1 MAVLSELEPRAV
13 WQYFEEI
20 CAIPHGSRNT
30 HAICDYCVQFA
41 QEHGLHCIRDTHDN
55 VILFA
60 PGTSGYEQA
69 EPVILQGHID
79 MVCEQETDVDI
90 DMTREGL
97 RLRTDGEWVWAD
109 GTTLGGD
116 DGIAVAYA
124 FAVLAAEDIPHPP
137 LEVIL
142 TADEEIGMLGAAAID
157 LSAVRG
163 RRLLNI
169 DSEEEGI
176 FLAGC
181 AGGLTATCSV
191 PVTWETRE
199 GVRVRVTISGLRG
212 GHSGTEIN
220 KGRANANILMG
231 RLLDTMNHQLS
242 FGICALSGGQK
253 DNAIA
258 RDCTAELLVS
268 EAEVETLCAVAED
281 CARIFREER
290 RQTDPDIR
298 VHTQRLENACA
309 PVVQH
314 NMRVIGLM
322 RLAPDGVQRM
332 SDDIA
337 GLVQTSLNC
346 GILRLEQDA
355 LRMTCSVR
363 SSVNSEKQAL
373 TSKLGCLCELLDG
386 SCAVAGEYPAWEY
399 RAHSPLRDCMV
410 ETFTQQYGHAP
421 EVQAIHAGLEC
432 GLFSG
437 KLEDLDCVSFGPD
450 IEEIHTTRERMS
462 VASVQRTWELLTAV
476 LAKLQ

>member
-1 MAVLSELEPRAV
+1 MAVLSGLEPKAV

-30 HAICDYCVQFA
+30 RAIGAYCVQFA
-41 QEHGLHCIRDTHDN
+41 RAHGLRCIRDAHDN

-69 EPVILQGHID
+69 DPLILQGHID
-79 MVCEQETDVDI
+79 MVCEKEPDADI
-90 DMTREGL
+90 DMAREGL

-137 LEVIL
+137 IEVIL

-191 PVTWETRE
+191 PVMWETRE

-220 KGRANANILMG
+220 KGRANANMLMG
-231 RLLDTMNHQLS
+231 RLLDTLRSRLS

-258 RDCTAELLVS
+258 RDCTAELLA
-268 EAEVETLCAVAED
+268 AEEDVQALCAIAD
-281 CARIFREER
+281 ACARTFREER
-290 RQTDPDIR
+290 RSTDPDICVR
-298 VHTQRLENACA
+298 TQRLETACA

-314 NMRVIGLM
+314 GARVIGLL

-332 SDDIA
+332 SDEIA

-373 TSKLGCLCELLDG
+373 TGKLRCLCELLGG
-386 SCAVAGEYPAWEY
+386 SCSVMGEYPAWEY

-410 ETFTQQYGHAP
+410 ETFIRQYGHAP
-421 EVQAIHAGLEC
+421 EVHAIHAGLEC
-432 GLFSG
+432 GLFCG

-476 LAKLQ
+476 LAKLR